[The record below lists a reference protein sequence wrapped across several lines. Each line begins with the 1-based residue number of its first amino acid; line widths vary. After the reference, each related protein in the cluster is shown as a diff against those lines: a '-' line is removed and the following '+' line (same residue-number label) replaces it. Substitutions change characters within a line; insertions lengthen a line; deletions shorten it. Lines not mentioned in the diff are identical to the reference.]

1 MKLDD
6 AKTFEHT
13 GVNSIKSIDM
23 FVCIDCSLILLPNT
37 TKAWLHYKHS
47 EWLTLA
53 VITGTQLTCS
63 SCLSLNKQTQ
73 HHFQAVYS
81 ATIAR
86 MIILSHTL
94 KPPNVTIQITFKSN
108 YWMLTIAAELNN
120 IAQMLY
126 CRPSSINNC
135 WTANAL
141 KHGIGEHSESALYV
155 NSILWF
161 NINIITYEKL
171 EHFMHI
177 FHCPAFQNVCDI
189 KNLYIILSPVL
200 VYSWTLT
207 NSGQHYQLIYMSTSL
222 RMVLCR
228 AVHSGQ

>member
-1 MKLDD
+1 
-6 AKTFEHT
+6 
-13 GVNSIKSIDM
+13 
-23 FVCIDCSLILLPNT
+23 
-37 TKAWLHYKHS
+37 
-47 EWLTLA
+47 
-53 VITGTQLTCS
+53 
-63 SCLSLNKQTQ
+63 
-73 HHFQAVYS
+73 
-81 ATIAR
+81 

-207 NSGQHYQLIYMSTSL
+207 NSGQHYQLIYIWVHLSEWFSAEQCIRGNNHEIGTI
-222 RMVLCR
+222 RMFFDALFLNCF
-228 AVHSGQ
+228 AL